1 MRPCLARVM
10 RPASNTIFIV
20 AAFCL
25 AGACKNGDRAPAAAM
40 GASASAWT
48 PSRTAELF
56 FTTELGGYI
65 EPCGCTSEPLG
76 GLQRLATVVAASKVE
91 HGLVDAGNLLFPNKL
106 DALTREQ
113 HLLKSHIMARAYRRM
128 GAIAL
133 NVAPADLQAGAEHLL
148 MLQQEGAV
156 PLVSA
161 NVRAKAKSGPSVA
174 RSFVRTLGG
183 IRFGITGV
191 ATPEAVARSSTQFT
205 VIEYASALRNEVS
218 ALRKEGAEVVVVLA
232 HVGEAGALELAT
244 LLSDVDVI
252 VRAPGTPIERD
263 PSAPKQVG
271 SVLVVEAGSQGQY
284 VGRLRFSFGDKTPS
298 RPFLLDDMGAKARRR
313 REIDKKSLAAAQV
326 QRAALAEN
334 PAMAEALVVFD
345 KKIVRLQAKLNQPLP
360 EPKSPTQPHIRA
372 EVLPLSVDIVGDLT
386 VQQQLAGYYERLR
399 TMNLEVGDTKPCE
412 AVPGQSTFVGTK
424 ACVKCHEEAF
434 EFWQGTKHGEA
445 WKTLE
450 DDGKHFDLTCVGCHV
465 VGFQQAGGFCL
476 LKDVEGFQDV
486 GCENCHGPGSAHIAS
501 EDSDDVR
508 LNVTAKTCTERCHVP
523 EHSDTF
529 DFDTYIRKITGIG
542 HERSAG

>member
-1 MRPCLARVM
+1 MRPCSARVM
-10 RPASNTIFIV
+10 RPVSNTIFIV
-20 AAFCL
+20 ATLCL
-25 AGACKNGDRAPAAAM
+25 VGACKNGDRAR
-40 GASASAWT
+40 SAKTDSSALAWT

-76 GLQRLATVVAASKVE
+76 GLQRLAATVAASKVE

-113 HLLKSHIMARAYRRM
+113 HLLKSHIMARAYRQM

-161 NVRAKAKSGPSVA
+161 NVRAKSKTGPSVA

-191 ATPEAVARSSTQFT
+191 ATPEVVARSSTEFT
-205 VIEYASALRNEVS
+205 VIEYASALRSEVS
-218 ALRKEGAEVVVVLA
+218 ALRKQGAEVVVVLA

-244 LLSDVDVI
+244 LLSEVDVI
-252 VRAPGTPIERD
+252 VRAPGTPIERA

-284 VGRLRFSFGDKTPS
+284 VGRLRFSFGDERPS
-298 RPFLLDDMGAKARRR
+298 RPFLLDDMGAKALRR
-313 REIDKKSLAAAQV
+313 REIDKKSLAALQV
-326 QRAALAEN
+326 QREALAEN
-334 PAMAEALVVFD
+334 PAMAEAMAVLD
-345 KKIVRLQAKLNQPLP
+345 KRIAGLTAKVGQALP

-372 EVLPLSVDIVGDLT
+372 EVLPLSVEIVGDQT
-386 VQQQLAGYYERLR
+386 VQKQLAGYYEKLR
-399 TMNLEVGDTKPCE
+399 TMNLDVGDTAPCA
-412 AVPGQSTFVGTK
+412 AVPGQATFVGTK
-424 ACVKCHEEAF
+424 ECAKCHEEAF

-465 VGFQQAGGFCL
+465 VGFQQAGGFCR
-476 LKDVEGFQDV
+476 LKDVEPFQDV
-486 GCENCHGPGSAHIAS
+486 GCENCHGPGSTHAES
-501 EDSDDVR
+501 EDSDDIQ
-508 LNVTAKTCTERCHVP
+508 LTVTEKTCAERCHVP

-529 DFDTYIRKITGIG
+529 DFDKYIRKITGIG